1 MTRVTLAGP
10 GTGKTQDLTD
20 QINDRIAGGMNPY
33 SILAIT
39 FSRRG
44 AGLITERTGGRVE
57 GHTFHGFAN
66 WLIRLGC
73 SMRGEEPPEIL
84 VDRDPLVELAI
95 EQVDH
100 SFLEKEEVKQA
111 LTRIRVLKVPKEAIR
126 PQVLEAAERYLALL
140 DRRGLVDFT
149 RILERGNGELRNPQ
163 VRSRLK
169 HLYKAVL
176 IDEAQDCN
184 PHLEFP
190 LIEPFLDVLEIY
202 SSPSQ
207 QIYTFRGADWEVLS
221 SLLPEDMALR
231 TLRKNYRS
239 TPEIVRGSTHLAG
252 PDAVGMIPTRDSLGI
267 PVKIYKSPR
276 DSTDRTVYTLTH
288 IVREWERKGID
299 PGHVAI
305 LTRSADHA
313 DLKRGLTHYEVPL
326 ASGSFFASEVACG
339 ALSHLQLALF
349 PTDPRSLEGAMGFPG
364 PSLGMM
370 TRSLLGCERVS
381 WDDLTWL
388 ISDDQFS
395 RREQEKALRMFRRHA
410 HYQAVLRKHRVQGRI
425 GESVRGLL
433 APLRDTLLSEGW
445 FQAAGEIEE
454 LVSLSG
460 EFDTLVSFVD
470 YLRGEV
476 ERVRYTEEG
485 VTLSTI
491 HKSKGMEYQ
500 GVIIPGWV
508 DGRIPVDSDD
518 PQTEQNLAYVG
529 LTRARDRL
537 ALTVPGGPPSPFLRG
552 MRETSVVHV

>member
-20 QINDRIAGGMNPY
+20 QINAWIAGGMNPY

-66 WLIRLGC
+66 WLIRLEC

-100 SFLEKEEVKQA
+100 DFLEKEEVKQA
-111 LTRIRVLKVPKEAIR
+111 LDRIRVLNVPESAIR

-140 DRRGLVDFT
+140 DRRGLMDFT
-149 RILERGNGELRNPQ
+149 RILERGGWELRNPQ
-163 VRSRLK
+163 VRSRLE
-169 HLYKAVL
+169 HLYEAVL

-184 PHLEFP
+184 PYLEFP

-207 QIYTFRGADWEVLS
+207 QIYTFRGADWEQLS
-221 SLLPEDMALR
+221 NLLPEEMAIR

-239 TPEIVRGSTHLAG
+239 TPEIVRSSSHLAG

-276 DSTDRTVYTLTH
+276 ESTDRTVHTLSS
-288 IVREWERKGID
+288 IVREWEGKGID
-299 PGHVAI
+299 PGQMAI
-305 LTRSADHA
+305 LTRSSDHA

-326 ASGSFFASEVACG
+326 AAGSFFASEVVCG

-349 PTDPRSLEGAMGFPG
+349 PTDLRSLDSAMGFPG
-364 PSLGMM
+364 PPLGMM
-370 TRSLLGCERVS
+370 TRSLLGGERVS
-381 WDDLTWL
+381 WDELIWL
-388 ISDDQFS
+388 ISDDQFA
-395 RREQEKALRMFRRHA
+395 RRERQKALRMFRRHA
-410 HYQAVLRKHRVQGRI
+410 HYQTALRKHGDQRNEEV
-425 GESVRGLL
+425 VRGLL
-433 APLRDTLLSEGW
+433 APLRDTLLREGW

-460 EFDTLVSFVD
+460 EFDTLVGFVD

-537 ALTVPGGPPSPFLRG
+537 ALTVPGAPPSPFLRG